1 MANNRNNSRNGN
13 KPRPWGY
20 ASAILPAG
28 NDGGDDRFVRLC
40 PVWQNRDGSFSLQ
53 LDLAPVAWND
63 PQQPRRLILQKARDD
78 Q

>member
-53 LDLAPVAWND
+53 LDLMPVCWLD
-63 PQQPRRLILQKARDD
+63 GQMPRRIIIQKARAEG
-78 Q
+78 